1 MLASLPHPTDGTDV
15 IQINI
20 CKEKGIIANM
30 TIKEAESIV
39 RAYSA
44 HFAELN
50 DKKGIDKSP
59 WVFSSFDL
67 PWSPAKLK
75 YAFFVFT
82 EDLVKTGEIDERY
95 DMIRVVYS
103 SIDGTFKEEADKINE
118 DLTKHFAYLDNLDKN
133 DPSSKQKA
141 TIADIRFRAE
151 HDGINPDLPD
161 NNHAGEIEIHNFIV
175 DIQGKYANK

>member
-20 CKEKGIIANM
+20 CKEKGIIATM

-75 YAFFVFT
+75 YALLLIF
-82 EDLVKTGEIDERY
+82 
-95 DMIRVVYS
+95 RVN
-103 SIDGTFKEEADKINE
+103 TLIN
-118 DLTKHFAYLDNLDKN
+118 N
-133 DPSSKQKA
+133 
-141 TIADIRFRAE
+141 
-151 HDGINPDLPD
+151 
-161 NNHAGEIEIHNFIV
+161 
-175 DIQGKYANK
+175 

>member
-1 MLASLPHPTDGTDV
+1 
-15 IQINI
+15 
-20 CKEKGIIANM
+20 M
-30 TIKEAESIV
+30 TVKEAESIV

-44 HFAELN
+44 HFAEFN
-50 DKKGIDKSP
+50 EKKNFEKGP

-95 DMIRVVYS
+95 DAIRVVYS

-118 DLTKHFAYLDNLDKN
+118 DLTKHFAYLDNLDSN

-151 HDGINPDLPD
+151 HDGIKPRSPDY
-161 NNHAGEIEIHNFIV
+161 NHAGGIEIHNFIV
-175 DIQGKYANK
+175 DIQGKYSLK